1 MDRLRAALFVDFD
14 NVFLGLR
21 SQDPAA
27 ADRFATD
34 PGRWVRWLCAAYRPD
49 PAAVDRVMLMR
60 ICYLNPR
67 SFGSFRPYFTSAAFR
82 VVDCPPL
89 TYSGK
94 TSADVYMVM
103 DILDALGHETR
114 FDEFVILSGDADFTP
129 VLLRLRA
136 HDRRTMILQTG
147 PTAEALLAS
156 ADCVI
161 DTDRFVEDALGM
173 SYTAPMPRPE
183 QRAVASDTQLEEVAA
198 ELYRVASIEGP
209 IPAAELARRVL
220 VPLPEFRASEV
231 RWFGFGSLRS
241 LTTHLVDLRDDLEL
255 VEHDETWEV
264 AVRKLGGGAPGDATD
279 VPSGIADEERQELK
293 QKVQRA
299 VERLVSNAASP
310 VPMAFAAQRV
320 VDEVG
325 DIVLSSRW
333 LGAGTFKEL
342 LRGMD
347 ELSVVLSPVRA
358 GLLYD
363 PTQHAP
369 PEEVEHDRSWIWSP
383 ELAELA
389 SKISRVT
396 GAPRLTPDEYA
407 ALFRAISDEVAAHGF
422 QLNATSK
429 AARDRCAER
438 GWTVSRPSAS
448 FVLRGL
454 QYAGHRFG
462 TVEGDRAEELAQL
475 FRRNVVTLCDNAQLE
490 LDERDLEL
498 LDTWI
503 TASPSEATPDQ

>member
-1 MDRLRAALFVDFD
+1 MERLRAALFVDFD

-34 PGRWVRWLCAAYRPD
+34 PGRWLRWLCAAYRPD
-49 PAAVDRVMLMR
+49 PIEAERIMLMR
-60 ICYLNPR
+60 SCYLNPR
-67 SFGSFRPYFTSAAFR
+67 SFGSFRPYYTSAAFR

-103 DILDALGHETR
+103 DILDALGHATR
-114 FDEFVILSGDADFTP
+114 FDEFIILSGDADFTP

-161 DTDRFVEDALGM
+161 DTDRFVEDGLGM
-173 SYTAPMPRPE
+173 TYTAPVPPAE
-183 QRAVASDTQLEEVAA
+183 QRAIVPTNQLEKVAA

-220 VPLPEFRASEV
+220 VPLPEFRSSEV

-241 LTTHLVDLRDDLEL
+241 LTNHLVDLRDDLEL

-264 AVRKLGGGAPGDATD
+264 AVREMAAAAPEEAAGRPVDSGEIAKLRDR
-279 VPSGIADEERQELK
+279 VQE
-293 QKVQRA
+293 A
-299 VERLVSNAASP
+299 VERLVSTATAP
-310 VPMAFAAQRV
+310 VPMALAAQKV

-325 DIVLSSRW
+325 DVVLASRW

-347 ELSVVLSPVRA
+347 GLSIVLSPVRA

-363 PTQHAP
+363 PARHAE
-369 PEEVEHDRSWIWSP
+369 PEEVAHDRSDAWPAGLW
-383 ELAELA
+383 ELA

-396 GAPRLTPDEYA
+396 GVPRLTPEEYA
-407 ALFRAISDEVAAHGF
+407 ALFRAVADEVAAHGF
-422 QLNATSK
+422 QLNSTSK
-429 AARDRCAER
+429 AVRDRCAEQ
-438 GWTVSRPSAS
+438 GWTVSRPNAS

-454 QYAGHRFG
+454 QYAGYRFG
-462 TVEGDRAEELAQL
+462 VVGHDSAEELARV
-475 FRRNVVTLCDNAQLE
+475 FRRNVITLCDNAQLE
-490 LDERDLEL
+490 LDERDTAVLA
-498 LDTWI
+498 TWI
-503 TASPSEATPDQ
+503 TSTPGEPSGQ